1 MASRVDIAN
10 LALTK
15 LGSASK
21 ITALTDNSPAARAMN
36 GVYDIT
42 RKALL
47 RRYHWAFAL
56 TRTTLPAL
64 ADAPAWGFARACAL
78 PADFLRMVQVND
90 VVAVPA
96 LNDYTDGDTSPWA
109 IETLTLAGGGT
120 ALAILTDFDV
130 PLKIRY
136 VRDVTD
142 EGTFDALFVMA
153 LAARLAYETCE
164 QITQSNSKKQA
175 AAEDLKQ
182 ALRDAVM
189 TGAIEKPPSTIAD
202 DSWIVSRI

>member
-10 LALTK
+10 LALTQ

-21 ITALTDNSPAARAMN
+21 ITSLTDNSAAARALN

-47 RRYHWAFAL
+47 RRYWWSFAL
-56 TRTTLPAL
+56 SRSALPAL
-64 ADAPAWGFARACAL
+64 TAAPAWGFAKQYQL
-78 PADFLRMVQVND
+78 PADFLRIVQVND
-90 VVAVPA
+90 VAAVPA
-96 LNDYTDGDTSPWA
+96 LNDYVDGDTSAWA
-109 IETLTLAGGGT
+109 IEGQL
-120 ALAILTDFDV
+120 ILTDFSA

-142 EGTFDALFVMA
+142 ESTFDALFVMA
-153 LAARLAYETCE
+153 LASLLAYQTCE

-175 AAEDLKQ
+175 AMVEMKRAIG
-182 ALRDAVM
+182 DAVT
-189 TGAIEKPPSTIAD
+189 TGAIEKPPQGITD

>member
-21 ITALTDNSPAARAMN
+21 ITSLTDNSVAARAMN

-47 RRYHWAFAL
+47 RRYHWSFAL
-56 TRTTLPAL
+56 TRAALPAL
-64 ADAPAWGFARACAL
+64 ATAPAWGFAKQYQL
-78 PADFLRMVQVND
+78 PADYLRIVQVND
-90 VVAVPA
+90 VFAVPA
-96 LNDYTDGDTSPWA
+96 LNDYIDGDTSAWS
-109 IETLTLAGGGT
+109 IESG
-120 ALAILTDFDV
+120 AILTDFGA
-130 PLKIRY
+130 PLKVRY

-142 EGTFDALFVMA
+142 EGTFDALFVSA
-153 LAARLAYETCE
+153 FAAKLAAEVCE
-164 QITQSNSKKQA
+164 QITQSNTKKQGA
-175 AAEDLKQ
+175 LADLKD

-189 TGAIEKPPSTIAD
+189 TGAIEKPPTAIAD
-202 DSWIVSRI
+202 DSWITARI